1 MKLFLKFILALPV
14 FVSACTQDKSD
25 PPSIVNLNLVQDSI
39 LKEDGAILQ
48 LTYAISDDNGLDK
61 FRITILDDFPDAR
74 FALAP
79 WFFEED
85 YDVSGTNLIDTV
97 TINLPY
103 PDLEVGQYKI
113 TFTVADIDQNERSI
127 DKSFFIY

>member
-1 MKLFLKFILALPV
+1 MKLFLKFILALTV

-85 YDVSGTNLIDTV
+85 YDVSGTNLSDTV

>member
-1 MKLFLKFILALPV
+1 MKVFLKFTLALTV
-14 FVSACTQDKSD
+14 LVSACTQDKSD
-25 PPSIVNLNLVQDSI
+25 PPTIVNLDLVQDSI

-85 YDVSGTNLIDTV
+85 YDASGTNLSDTI

-113 TFTVADIDQNERSI
+113 TFTVADIDQNEKSK
-127 DKSFFIY
+127 DKTFFIY